1 MFDNYEYKINPDHY
15 VEQVNIEGHT
25 FCYFLVGELKN
36 TSLPTAI
43 LGDAFI
49 RNYYILHDLENKR
62 IGIYGGYIAYFP
74 IESDQ
79 FFNLFVIGIWI
90 GGIILGILLYNT
102 TKDHILA
109 VHKEELLNELK
120 NLDNL

>member
-15 VEQVNIEGHT
+15 VEQVNIDGHN

-62 IGIYGGYIAYFP
+62 IGIYGGYMTFYP
-74 IESDQ
+74 TETNR
-79 FFNLFVIGIWI
+79 FFKLFAVGAIVGV
-90 GGIILGILLYNT
+90 ILLGLVLYYITRDTN
-102 TKDHILA
+102 KA
-109 VHKEELLNELK
+109 NFKQELLKELEK
-120 NLDNL
+120 RDSE